1 MASYMAKVYANL
13 IRNGKKKIEEVPEKI
28 RAEVE
33 ELLNA
38 QTAALFIIEKGGRH
52 HGSHL
57 CDPDCKGEENIRA
70 SPG

>member
-13 IRNGKKKIEEVPEKI
+13 IRNGKKIEEVPEKI

-38 QTAALFIIEKGGRH
+38 
-52 HGSHL
+52 
-57 CDPDCKGEENIRA
+57 
-70 SPG
+70 

>member
-38 QTAALFIIEKGGRH
+38 QTAALFITEEAGGDY
-52 HGSHL
+52 GNHL
-57 CDPDCKGEENIRA
+57 CNPYY
-70 SPG
+70 

>member
-38 QTAALFIIEKGGRH
+38 QTAALFITEEGG
-52 HGSHL
+52 
-57 CDPDCKGEENIRA
+57 E
-70 SPG
+70 

>member
-38 QTAALFIIEKGGRH
+38 QTAALFITVEGG
-52 HGSHL
+52 GDYGNHL
-57 CDPDCKGEENIRA
+57 CNPYC
-70 SPG
+70 

>member
-33 ELLNA
+33 ALLNA
-38 QTAALFIIEKGGRH
+38 QAAALFITQEGG
-52 HGSHL
+52 
-57 CDPDCKGEENIRA
+57 E
-70 SPG
+70 